1 MAVSLDEEMQTAI
14 NNAFT
19 DGFPIVWATAGAD
32 QQPVLGFFGTTQ
44 AFSDHEIA
52 VWMRTPERG
61 FLGRIADNPKATLLY
76 RNTESRVSFQVH
88 MEARRVDDEA
98 VRQKVWSSAAER
110 EREQDPEMLGVAV
123 VAEIVRVIQRGEVI
137 MERD

>member
-1 MAVSLDEEMQTAI
+1 MAVSLSEEMQEAI
-14 NNAFT
+14 SSAFT

-61 FLGRIADNPKATLLY
+61 FLSRIAENPKASLLY
-76 RNTESRVSFQVH
+76 RNTTSRVSFQVH

-98 VRQKVWSSAAER
+98 VRKQVWTSSAER

-123 VAEIVRVIQRGEVI
+123 VCEIVRVVQRGEVI
-137 MERD
+137 MQRD

>member
-1 MAVSLDEEMQTAI
+1 MAVSLSEEMQEAI

-32 QQPVLGFFGTTQ
+32 QRPVIGFFGTTQ
-44 AFSDHEIA
+44 AFSDHEIG

-61 FLGRIADNPKATLLY
+61 FLGRIAENPKASLLY
-76 RNTESRVSFQVH
+76 RNTTTRISFQIH
-88 MEARRVDDEA
+88 MECRRVDDEEI
-98 VRQKVWSSAAER
+98 RKQIWTNSAER

-123 VAEIVRVIQRGEVI
+123 IAEIVRVVQRGEVI
-137 MERD
+137 MQRD